1 MTKTWMMFQESY
13 ENLPESL
20 VKNVKYMIQEEDS
33 YRYKVMGID
42 IRKPVDN
49 VVIGEV
55 EYPYSHDL

>member
-33 YRYKVMGID
+33 YRYKVMGTD